1 MENQTFN
8 MDVLQLEGL
17 KVSPQSSIPTF
28 VLLLLIYIFIMVSNI
43 GLVVLILMERSLHE
57 PMYLL
62 FCNMS
67 VNDAFGAT
75 AVIPRVLSDVFIP
88 NTDRYIRY
96 IDCAIQAFCAHFH
109 GGTSHTV
116 LIIMAFDRYV
126 AICNPLRYAS
136 IMTNRLVV
144 TLSLSAWAVAFLMI
158 SVSVG
163 LSVRLSRCRRV
174 VLNPFCDNASLFK
187 LSCENVIINHIYG
200 LISAMVTMSASLCS
214 VSLTYLRIVM
224 VCLSSKNKALN
235 SKALQTCAT
244 HLAVYIILLMSGNII
259 IILHRFPHLSDHRK
273 LASIL
278 FHVVPPSMNA
288 VIYGLQIK
296 AVREKLLIVF
306 NRNKMTVS
314 EVK

>member
-75 AVIPRVLSDVFIP
+75 AVIPRVLSDVFTP
-88 NTDRYIRY
+88 VAQRYIHY
-96 IDCAIQAFCAHFH
+96 YECVIQAFCAHFH
-109 GGTSHTV
+109 AGISHAV

-136 IMTNRLVV
+136 IMTNRVVV
-144 TLSLSAWAVAFLMI
+144 TLSLSAWGAAFFLI
-158 SVSVG
+158 VILLS

-296 AVREKLLIVF
+296 AVREKIIIIF
-306 NRNKMTVS
+306 KRK
-314 EVK
+314 K